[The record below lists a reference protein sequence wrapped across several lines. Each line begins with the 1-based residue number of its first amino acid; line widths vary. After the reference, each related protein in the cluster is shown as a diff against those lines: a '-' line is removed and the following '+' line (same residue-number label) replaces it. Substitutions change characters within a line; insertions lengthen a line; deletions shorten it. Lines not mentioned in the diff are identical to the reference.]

1 MLKEGAQEQELR
13 HQRFTAARRCAVFNV
28 NRSQCQPF
36 ALSTMRRAERD
47 WRINVLEIEWHDVYS
62 NSTYSW
68 SGMMFITAAALKV
81 RVG

>member
-1 MLKEGAQEQELR
+1 
-13 HQRFTAARRCAVFNV
+13 
-28 NRSQCQPF
+28 
-36 ALSTMRRAERD
+36 MRRAERD